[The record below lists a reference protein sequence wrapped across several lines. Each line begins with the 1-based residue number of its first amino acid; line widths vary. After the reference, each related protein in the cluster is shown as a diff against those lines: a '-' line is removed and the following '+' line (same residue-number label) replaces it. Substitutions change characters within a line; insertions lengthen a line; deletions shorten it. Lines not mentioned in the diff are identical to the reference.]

1 MKEKTAQLFE
11 KIETLIRNGKLQLA
25 KKELALFSKSKKL
38 QPLERINLAMF
49 HMRLGQGYKAI
60 RCINKELA
68 PNEFANASI
77 EELCEQA
84 TLAHIL
90 NQMGA
95 QNYAHRLMA
104 KINEATNAR
113 KLVLSSVLPE
123 LDRLMGNIYF
133 GAYDYHQALPFY
145 QRVLTQIS
153 NPDSYR
159 YKLARIGVADALEGM
174 GKSAEAIQIVSEI
187 LERTGDDQRLLR
199 AICYQARGEYYFR
212 QAKGE
217 GVEHQK
223 ARADFD
229 MASTLFDP
237 KTDTKDFA
245 FLNKWSGIL
254 RMEEGRM
261 DLALEELQ
269 KSREILM
276 ASKNRPTTYF
286 EVFYWLEKIPSYS
299 APVED
304 QMALRTHPLP
314 SPFSVAVGKRDDRFS
329 HISSAWLRDIL
340 CQSSSFKSED
350 AWHVFNGKLRPIQ
363 YAKYIEQCCNSPHF
377 KILDLVS
384 SLIHHPEGQ
393 LESLT
398 DNQARAILAIVGSGS
413 LGISQ
418 WSLIDSVYGQ
428 NFYDPI
434 SGIERINK
442 TVEQLRKNGFD
453 IYRKN
458 NHYFCQLDHE
468 CHYLIPMDITPRSVY
483 GHFKVMHQQFKRSEL
498 ETLYAIKKATANIWV
513 KEWEEQGIIQKFGV
527 GKSSYYR
534 FV

>member
-1 MKEKTAQLFE
+1 MKEKTAQIFE
-11 KIETLIRNGKLQLA
+11 KIESLIRNGKLQLA

-38 QPLERINLAMF
+38 QPLERITLAMF

-68 PNEFANASI
+68 PNEFPNASI

-84 TLAHIL
+84 ALAHIL

-104 KINEATNAR
+104 KINDATQKR
-113 KLVLSSVLPE
+113 KLVLSSALPE

-133 GAYDYHQALPFY
+133 GAYDYRQALPFY

-159 YKLARIGVADALEGM
+159 YKLARIGLADAMEGM
-174 GKSAEAIQIVSEI
+174 GQSDEAISIVSEI

-199 AICYQARGEYYFR
+199 AICFQARGEYHFR
-212 QAKGE
+212 RNKE
-217 GVEHQK
+217 EDLKK
-223 ARADFD
+223 ARNDFD
-229 MASTLFDP
+229 QAAILFDP

-254 RMEEGRM
+254 RMKENNIA
-261 DLALEELQ
+261 LAKEELS
-269 KSREILM
+269 KSLEILM
-276 ASKNRPTTYF
+276 SSKNRPTTYF
-286 EVFYWLEKIPSYS
+286 EVFYWLEQLENYTPSLGDKI
-299 APVED
+299 
-304 QMALRTHPLP
+304 ALRTHPLP
-314 SPFSVAVGKRDDRFS
+314 SPFSVAIGKVDSRFENLENP
-329 HISSAWLRDIL
+329 WLKQILYTKKSNENGDCWLLTDKDIL
-340 CQSSSFKSED
+340 SIDYSQYIKSNKK
-350 AWHVFNGKLRPIQ
+350 NGL
-363 YAKYIEQCCNSPHF
+363 
-377 KILDLVS
+377 KIVDLFS
-384 SLIHHPEGQ
+384 CIIHHNDNT
-393 LESLT
+393 LET
-398 DNQARAILAIVGSGS
+398 ITENQARAILAIIGSGS

-442 TVEQLRKNGFD
+442 SVEQLRKNGFD
-453 IYRKN
+453 IFRKN
-458 NHYFCQLDHE
+458 NHYFCQPEDSFL
-468 CHYLIPMDITPRSVY
+468 YLLPKDLNPRSIY
-483 GHFKVMHQQFKRSEL
+483 SHFKVSHLQFKRSEL
-498 ETLYAIKKATANIWV
+498 ETLYNIKKATANIWV
-513 KEWEEQGIIQKFGV
+513 KEWEDAGIIEKHGV

-534 FV
+534 FAAH

>member
-1 MKEKTAQLFE
+1 MKAKNAQLFE
-11 KIETLIRNGKLQLA
+11 KIETLIRNGKLQQA

-38 QPLERINLAMF
+38 LPLERINLAMF

-68 PNEFANASI
+68 PNEFPNATI

-104 KINEATNAR
+104 KINEATETR

-133 GAYDYHQALPFY
+133 GAYDYLQALPFY

-174 GKSAEAIQIVSEI
+174 GRSCEAIEIVSEI
-187 LERTGDDQRLLR
+187 IDRTGDDQRLLR
-199 AICYQARGEYYFR
+199 AICFQARGEYLFR
-212 QAKGE
+212 RG
-217 GVEHQK
+217 HQGDDAL
-223 ARADFD
+223 ARQDFD
-229 MASTLFDP
+229 RAAELFDP

-254 RMEEGRM
+254 RMKEGRQ
-261 DLALEELQ
+261 DLAQEELE
-269 KSREILM
+269 KSREILLS
-276 ASKNRPTTYF
+276 SKNRPTTYF
-286 EVFYWLEKIPSYS
+286 EVFYWLEKIETYRP
-299 APVED
+299 PLTD
-304 QMALRTHPLP
+304 KIALRSHPLP
-314 SPFSVAVGKRDDRFS
+314 SPFCVAAGKRDNRFQNLS
-329 HISSAWLRDIL
+329 NPWL
-340 CQSSSFKSED
+340 K
-350 AWHVFNGKLRPIQ
+350 
-363 YAKYIEQCCNSPHF
+363 
-377 KILDLVS
+377 KILSEVPSPSKDDSWLIENDSMVSISYAQYIKSLPIEKHGDIIDLVS
-384 SLIHHPEGQ
+384 SLLHYADNT

-398 DNQARAILAIVGSGS
+398 DNQARALLAVVGSGS

-418 WSLIDSVYGQ
+418 WSLIDNVYGQ

-453 IYRKN
+453 IFRKN
-458 NHYFCQLDHE
+458 NHYFCNIDPKRSYILPKD
-468 CHYLIPMDITPRSVY
+468 LNPKSVY
-483 GHFKVMHQQFKRSEL
+483 THFLVNHSQFKRSEL
-498 ETLYAIKKATANIWV
+498 EEIYSIKKATANIWV
-513 KEWEEQGIIQKFGV
+513 KEWEESGIIQKFGV
-527 GKSSYYR
+527 GKSSYYK
-534 FV
+534 FVT